1 MGSMRVLLR
10 NFIKIET
17 RIRGVA
23 GGFSCDRATRIYCFF
38 VMSAG
43 GRATRRDLHRWFK
56 ICNAIAQTL
65 QIKSVTFDLQDLLQ
79 SIIFVADI

>member
-1 MGSMRVLLR
+1 MGTMRVLLR

-17 RIRGVA
+17 RISGVA
-23 GGFSCDRATRIYCFF
+23 GGFYCDRATRVYCFF